1 MKNQHTDCQTYQ
13 LSCQMHNMMAK
24 YVKSKIVEGGYS
36 TDTRYLEK
44 LHQKQTQHAT
54 LNSAL
59 RTAEYKVHIFT
70 YILGVFGSTYH
81 SNMDTTRALGIE
93 DKAAN
98 RLSRQIHELTMKCAN
113 NLNRSRRFVEDSRSH
128 HKRKRA
134 RADPP

>member
-59 RTAEYKVHIFT
+59 RTAEYKVHIST
-70 YILGVFGSTYH
+70 YIPRSFWLDIPQQHGH
-81 SNMDTTRALGIE
+81 
-93 DKAAN
+93 
-98 RLSRQIHELTMKCAN
+98 HEGPW
-113 NLNRSRRFVEDSRSH
+113 H
-128 HKRKRA
+128 
-134 RADPP
+134 